1 MIRLATAAKQK
12 ERQMV
17 KEIRKEKRKEEQ
29 EVMTQDVT
37 DDVFETPAEPKVTQV
52 ELEAP
57 EPRRSKKLRLSE
69 LKKRT
74 LMKRKGL
81 R

>member
-1 MIRLATAAKQK
+1 MSAKQK

-17 KEIRKEKRKEEQ
+17 KQIYLEKKKETK
-29 EVMTQDVT
+29 EVMTKDVT
-37 DDVFETPAEPKVTQV
+37 DDVFVTPAAEKPVKV

-57 EPRRSKKLRLSE
+57 QPGPSKKKKKTLTE

-74 LMKRKGL
+74 VMKRKGL